1 MKIANTIQ
9 EKQETNIFTKLGGK
23 FLKLQQFNRSRLICE
38 TKKKRGTYIDECTK
52 MKSIMQH

>member
-1 MKIANTIQ
+1 MKIANMIQ

-38 TKKKRGTYIDECTK
+38 TKKKRGTYVYRR
-52 MKSIMQH
+52 MY